1 MTIEQK
7 LSKLRQA
14 YREAKTDLDKQIIH
28 KRALFLK
35 YSQNNKKNDNND
47 DFIKGVIKELF

>member
-35 YSQNNKKNDNND
+35 YSQNNKKNDI
-47 DFIKGVIKELF
+47 FVKGVIEHLF